1 MLNSAREK
9 LSREGETK
17 SLKEKRVGSP
27 PGLRFLQREWPS
39 TQGHPAPRDNFAF
52 SHVNGSLLFIKKCI
66 KSSVAWNGL
75 TYLLSLLKDCNFTL
89 NWPFKNEQRT
99 GHEHIFS
106 SVQTFNHLKDHP
118 KISKFTKFDGYWF
131 TPKGMVHL
139 VWIGGTGVL
148 QSILSPLILKVYHAF
163 VFKPITIKFGK
174 FTNFWMLFPMT
185 CLVFNQI
192 DTEGW
197 YQEKICSYPLVFEM
211 ANFSNFSISQTKF
224 PQGTEKRGEFCKF
237 NIIGAISYTRHISS
251 SPRFYCISKGN

>member
-1 MLNSAREK
+1 MAISK
-9 LSREGETK
+9 TSR
-17 SLKEKRVGSP
+17 
-27 PGLRFLQREWPS
+27 GLGTS
-39 TQGHPAPRDNFAF
+39 
-52 SHVNGSLLFIKKCI
+52 
-66 KSSVAWNGL
+66 
-75 TYLLSLLKDCNFTL
+75 
-89 NWPFKNEQRT
+89 
-99 GHEHIFS
+99 IFS
-106 SVQTFNHLKDHP
+106 LRYNHSISIELKNGARHLKDHP